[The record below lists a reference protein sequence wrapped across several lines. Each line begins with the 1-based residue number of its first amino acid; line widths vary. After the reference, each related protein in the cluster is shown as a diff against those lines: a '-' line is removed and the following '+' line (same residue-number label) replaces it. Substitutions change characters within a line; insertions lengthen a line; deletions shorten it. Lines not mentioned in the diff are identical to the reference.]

1 MKKFFKKISLVLA
14 FALVLGSAD
23 HATVAKAADTWKFQS
38 AAETLYLGSQTVG
51 ADTFDFNFSNA
62 PAGYTTSNR
71 FDWSS
76 SDTKVATVAAGGI
89 VTAKADG
96 KTTIT
101 CRVTN
106 KTTGLLTA
114 TASAIVTVRTIT
126 HATKV
131 EIYDAKDSLKT
142 PITSA
147 KLVVGE
153 TIDLNRQLT
162 NAAGVV
168 SAAGQA
174 TNTASTDKTAFKTS
188 DEKVATVDP
197 STGVVTA
204 VKAGTA
210 TVTAYTYDVT
220 DATKTPIKTAT
231 VTVTVVADASYTAK
245 QTAVD
250 AFTITFENDVTFD
263 ASKLQVYKI
272 FEQDGIKEEINTYV
286 KTTKQTGKDVKVTL
300 YFEFDAEATDYK
312 VVYDGIEQHFVAEI
326 GKAVNIV
333 VKSVLNDDEVYIY
346 NSDIAASVSTDIIVY
361 PVDANGIDVSNQYA
375 DLSYNLETVDELS
388 SIGEAENASNTASI
402 AVSEEAADGQTVVV
416 TGSFVVSAEDDDV
429 IEFTKVFYAKKAP
442 TQRIIS
448 LAGAYIDTNGLPN
461 TAEYDPKWSNT
472 SLLSIA
478 LNDEGAEDSG
488 TGNVEDPRYLHVK
501 LKDNYGNF
509 AYSGDTDNGTI
520 SFASANPD
528 KLLIDADSN
537 EVKTIATG
545 SAIPV
550 VVYWTSP
557 ATSSAQRAKAVAI
570 VPVTI
575 TLKRTVT
582 KVTSKVGTPTIA
594 NTSVDVVTGANTTT
608 VTLTILDNY
617 DAKIDPTSVVAY
629 TKDKTCSL
637 SSETPREFVKSSKGV
652 WTTTLDSDMF
662 NLPVGTNAKTY
673 NFTVVVDGKTYS
685 SAAFSVKVAD
695 PTKGTEGVLVTA
707 TEADITVNKDTQ
719 SGKLFTEGDAENTAH
734 STIEVFKTRNGVKL
748 STVANVFP
756 YITNQIAAQK
766 LNTISSS
773 VSTYDVYF
781 YDVVLGGNVISE
793 KSNATD
799 GLTVDKTF
807 CVAATGTN
815 VNGAYVRDTLAAGNY
830 TVRLYRAGSK
840 TKDSTTV
847 SKLSGS
853 GTTATLVVKDAS
865 GVLSIES
872 TGVDL
877 TTDETVPAVK
887 ELFNF
892 KYTDKA
898 NSIVKTLNNDD
909 DAQFAVVAKT
919 VGEYVYVESV
929 TVTYKPS
936 ASGAVEAVQK
946 TFNINKTFPVQKTE
960 N

>member
-231 VTVTVVADASYTAK
+231 VTVTVVADASYTVK

-250 AFTITFENDVTFD
+250 AFTITFENDVAFD

-333 VKSVLNDDEVYIY
+333 VKSTLNEDEVYIY
-346 NSDIAASVSTDIIVY
+346 NTDIVASASTDIIVY

-375 DLSYNLETVDELS
+375 DLSYNLETVDEVS
-388 SIGEAENASNTASI
+388 SIGEASSASNTASI
-402 AVSEEAADGQTVVV
+402 TVSEDAADGQTVVV
-416 TGSFVVSAEDDDV
+416 TGSFVVDAENDDI
-429 IEFTKVFYAKKAP
+429 IEFSKVFYAKKAP

-448 LAGAYIDTNGLPN
+448 LAGAYIDKNSGAN
-461 TAEYDPKWSNT
+461 TTPTDSKWSNT

-478 LNDEGAEDSG
+478 LNDEGSETAG
-488 TGNVEDPRYLHVK
+488 VVTDPRYLHVM
-501 LKDNYGNF
+501 LKDNYGNYAF
-509 AYSGDTDNGTI
+509 SQNDDNGTI
-520 SFASANPD
+520 TFASANPD
-528 KLLIDADSN
+528 KLLIDEATQ
-537 EVKTIATG
+537 EIKTIATG
-545 SAIPV
+545 AAIPV

-557 ATSSAQRAKAVAI
+557 ATSTTQRAKAVAI

-582 KVTSKVGTPTIA
+582 KVTSKVGTPVMA
-594 NTSVDVVTGANTTT
+594 NQTTGVSGANQSKI
-608 VTLTILDNY
+608 TLTILDNY
-617 DAKIDPTSVVAY
+617 DAKIDPTKVVAY
-629 TKDKTCSL
+629 TKDKTCTL
-637 SSETPREFVKSSKGV
+637 SSESPLEFTQSSTGV
-652 WTTTLDSDMF
+652 WTADIDDSMF
-662 NLPVGTNAKTY
+662 ALPTGTNSKTY
-673 NFTVVVDGKTYS
+673 NFTVAVDGKTYS
-685 SAAFSVKVAD
+685 SASFSVKVAN
-695 PTKGTEGVLVTA
+695 PTTGSEGVLVTA
-707 TEADITVNKDTQ
+707 SEADVTVNSQLTAP
-719 SGKLFTEGDAENTAH
+719 LFVQGNAASTAN
-734 STIEVFKTRNGVKL
+734 SEIKIYKTRNGVKV
-748 STVANVFP
+748 SEITKIYP
-756 YITNQIAAQK
+756 YVNNQTSAK
-766 LNTISSS
+766 VLNSISGT

-781 YDVVLGGNVISE
+781 YDVVLGGSVITE
-793 KSNATD
+793 KSNTTNGEVID
-799 GLTVDKTF
+799 TTF
-807 CVAATGTN
+807 CVAATGTQ
-815 VNGAYVRDTLAAGNY
+815 VGTAYVRDTLAAGNY

-840 TKDSTTV
+840 TKNSATV

-853 GTTATLVVKDAS
+853 GTSATLVVKDAS
-865 GVLSIES
+865 GILSLES
-872 TGVDL
+872 TGVAL
-877 TTDETVPAVK
+877 TTSVAEEAFK
-887 ELFNF
+887 ELFNVR
-892 KYTDKA
+892 YVDKA
-898 NSIVKTLNNDD
+898 NSENEVIDDENETDLNI
-909 DAQFAVVAKT
+909 VAKT
-919 VGEYVYVESV
+919 VGEYVYIESV
-929 TVTYKPS
+929 TVTYQPS
-936 ASGAVEAVQK
+936 AQAEAVQK

-960 N
+960 